1 MEQLNLPPYNY
12 EIRNQAGRRVILDP
26 VRKRFVP
33 LTPEE
38 WVRQHF
44 VQYLIRNLDVPPGLV
59 GIEVAIPIQDRHYRA
74 DIVIYDRRV
83 VPVMVVECKRPSVQL
98 SQDTFNQIG
107 HYNAT
112 LKVPYLVITNGMQ
125 HYCCMIDHAHRSYR
139 FLDEIPSYKTMI
151 LPINHV
157 E

>member
-12 EIRNQAGRRVILDP
+12 EVRNQAGRRVILDP

-59 GIEVAIPIQDRHYRA
+59 GIEVAIPKQDHHYRA

-83 VPVMVVECKRPSVQL
+83 EPVMVVECKRPSVQL

-107 HYNAT
+107 HYNTT

-125 HYCCMIDHAHRSYR
+125 HYCCMVDHAHRSYR

>member
-12 EIRNQAGRRVILDP
+12 DVRNRAGRRVILDP

-44 VQYLIRNLDVPPGLV
+44 VQYLIRKLDVPPGLV
-59 GIEVAIPIQDRHYRA
+59 GIEVAIPMQDRHYRA

-83 VPVMVVECKRPSVQL
+83 EPVMVVECKGPSVQL

-107 HYNAT
+107 HYNAK

-125 HYCCMIDHAHRSYR
+125 HYCCVVDHANRSYR

-157 E
+157 Q